1 MSVDCGQGQSVTEA
15 TPTQGAQSEMH
26 RLGTEPT
33 IYVTDRVVQQASIR
47 SLVLILVHI
56 SVQPDR
62 SLVLTQ

>member
-33 IYVTDRVVQQASIR
+33 ISVTDRVVQQASIR
-47 SLVLILVHI
+47 
-56 SVQPDR
+56 
-62 SLVLTQ
+62 